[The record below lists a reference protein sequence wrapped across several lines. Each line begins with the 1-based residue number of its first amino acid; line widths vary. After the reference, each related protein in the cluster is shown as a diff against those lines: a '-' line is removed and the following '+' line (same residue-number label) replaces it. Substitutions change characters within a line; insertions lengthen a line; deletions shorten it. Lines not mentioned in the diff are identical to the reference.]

1 MAHIQYV
8 CTDEGNAHNR
18 MCIMMIWSEHIPCLR
33 RLAVCTDFQMGN
45 LNRWDYLEDLGII
58 ILRLMFDV

>member
-18 MCIMMIWSEHIPCLR
+18 MCIMMIWSEHIR
-33 RLAVCTDFQMGN
+33 RTMPWEISCA
-45 LNRWDYLEDLGII
+45 Y
-58 ILRLMFDV
+58 RLPNGKPE